1 MGRFKFQGGGW
12 SGERLGVGG
21 RVVVKSGSSLGR
33 RGCDGHTG
41 VHRYRGGGR
50 WVEGRSQMRG
60 PGQTRSRLDLGA
72 TGKPGSLSPLV
83 NKNREANS
91 GGDKDVI

>member
-50 WVEGRSQMRG
+50 WVEGRSQMRW